1 MRFRYKE
8 TKEEY
13 KPHDNEKL
21 WLDGDIVII
30 GKPYIGDLLVCSV
43 REDLE
48 VCDEQGKFND

>member
-1 MRFRYKE
+1 MKFRYKE

-13 KPHDNEKL
+13 KPRDKEKL

-30 GKPYIGDLLVCSV
+30 GKSYIGNLLSCVV

-48 VCDEQGKFND
+48 VCDEQGND